1 MSSNLPVHEF
11 DLWEQTL
18 KAPTRNP
25 DYNGYTEVD
34 DDFIQELMEACSIM
48 RTYFHSYTR
57 PELGLDYY
65 GITIIPNESL
75 SMFYEIV
82 MQSHAFHRSEE
93 LSDLASLIIR
103 AEREG
108 KDLVHFGI

>member
-11 DLWEQTL
+11 DLWERTL

-65 GITIIPNESL
+65 GITLIPNESL

-82 MQSHAFHRSEE
+82 TQSHAFHRSDE

>member
-1 MSSNLPVHEF
+1 MGSCLPVHEF
-11 DLWEQTL
+11 DLWDRNL
-18 KAPTRNP
+18 KTPIRNS

-34 DDFIQELMEACSIM
+34 DDFIQELMEECSIM
-48 RTYFHSYTR
+48 RTYFHSYHR

-75 SMFYEIV
+75 SMFYNV
-82 MQSHAFHRSEE
+82 VTQSRAFPQSEA
-93 LSDLASLIIR
+93 LSDLASLIVR